1 LAVSETTF
9 HKSLKKSPVAD
20 NHASA
25 SMRDERTP
33 HGGEASVLPLS
44 TPRHHDMTA
53 VQGDGKSS
61 SSLTSIRD
69 VALRNFPNEEQKRL
83 LNDASNDEAFAAR
96 SNQNN
101 LISIHPSNEPSY
113 LKGLTWLP
121 SAVDIPSWVSVVPQ
135 LECIWQYV
143 IFLFLLLHFLFC

>member
-1 LAVSETTF
+1 
-9 HKSLKKSPVAD
+9 
-20 NHASA
+20 
-25 SMRDERTP
+25 
-33 HGGEASVLPLS
+33 
-44 TPRHHDMTA
+44 MTA